1 MMTSNGKSGT
11 SSVSLRTLDGNEDM
25 MLDVF
30 RIALAEILD
39 QRQEQWERQ
48 YKLMEAQATAIIAG
62 LEAKIVLINARVDA
76 RLAELKDG
84 PPGLAGDRGERGERG
99 EPGVQGEQGP
109 SGLPGES
116 GLSGPPGPP
125 GSPGERGG
133 QGEQGLSGGPGPAGA
148 DGLPGAPG
156 EVGAKGEPGPQGEAG
171 PQGVQGETGPAG
183 ERGDDGLPGPSG
195 PPGPQGEQ
203 GLTGLVGP
211 QGERGVDGRDGAP
224 GSIREAKPFVD
235 KSVHYAGDVVTH
247 AGATYQAR
255 VDTAREPTHEDWICL
270 AAAGRN
276 AAVPIVRGTWDAT
289 ETYEALNI
297 VALNGCGFIARVDNP
312 GPCPGDGWQLIA
324 SAGKAG
330 RPGPKGDTGER
341 GERGVAAPTFAN
353 WRIDKLHYL
362 ITPVMSDG
370 SELKSLNLRALFEQ
384 YNQETGRG

>member
-1 MMTSNGKSGT
+1 
-11 SSVSLRTLDGNEDM
+11 
-25 MLDVF
+25 
-30 RIALAEILD
+30 
-39 QRQEQWERQ
+39 
-48 YKLMEAQATAIIAG
+48 MEAQATAIIAG

-84 PPGLAGDRGERGERG
+84 PPGLKGDQGQPGERGERG

-116 GLSGPPGPP
+116 GLSGPSGPP
-125 GSPGERGG
+125 GSPGEQGE

-195 PPGPQGEQ
+195 PPGPKGEKGEQ

-255 VDTAREPTHEDWICL
+255 VDTARDPTHEDWICL

-330 RPGPKGDTGER
+330 RPGLKGDTGER